1 MKTYFSI
8 LFIMITTIIWSQN
21 THTLTPESNTLTWQ
35 GKAALGSY
43 APEGILKIK
52 NVTIQAID
60 SKLQTLTIVVDM
72 TSLYQ
77 ENTQLSTHLR
87 DEDFFHVKKYKTAVF
102 KLIEPIDISNSSIML
117 KGTMTIKGETN
128 IEQIQASVSRDDQ
141 KISIRFNHIMDRTKY
156 GINYN
161 SPSIFKS
168 LKENVI
174 ADDFTLKG
182 ALYFTKN
189 N

>member
-1 MKTYFSI
+1 
-8 LFIMITTIIWSQN
+8 MITSIIWSQN
-21 THTLTPESNTLTWQ
+21 THLLTPESNTLTWQ

-43 APEGILKIK
+43 APEGVLKIK
-52 NVTIQAID
+52 DVTIQEID
-60 SKLQTLTIVVDM
+60 SKLLVLTIVVDM

-87 DEDFFHVKKYKTAVF
+87 GKDFFHVKKHKTAVF
-102 KLIEPIDISNSSIML
+102 KLIKPIDISNSSIML

-128 IEQIQASVSRDDQ
+128 IEQIQASVTMDNQ
-141 KISIRFNHIMDRTKY
+141 KICIRFNHTMDRTKY